1 MAAQELGAQ
10 HATGLGIPGEGRGNR
25 RGGEHEIGT
34 VVLDDGGGTGT
45 HAAGLG
51 ACLGEAAR
59 RKGQVVE
66 LYGAGCLRAH
76 VLLHGLLDIGSHE
89 QGLAHGVGGQ
99 RDVVIGAGGVVEHGA
114 GVAGGKDIGVGLGAA
129 GRECAHVLIGLDGA
143 VGKGFELALEQI
155 GAGKETGAHDG
166 VVDIVFTGGG
176 HDGDTGTALVQ
187 AELGDH
193 LAQCELH
200 AVLGVHGFDLLG
212 DGRIEVF
219 GERAIEAVDE
229 GGAHPG
235 LTELLDKLSADV
247 SCADHGDRIR
257 LHGVLLDGL
266 AVVPVLAQHH
276 TAIFKS
282 LGQTGDGRGDGLG
295 AGRDDE
301 LVKNVGRLL
310 AAGEVARHERLAG
323 DINGKHVVLHV
334 HLRAELGE
342 SCGGGVEHAVG
353 VAHVTADPQRDA
365 AREERQGV
373 VALEDVHGPVRV
385 RGED

>member
-1 MAAQELGAQ
+1 M
-10 HATGLGIPGEGRGNR
+10 
-25 RGGEHEIGT
+25 
-34 VVLDDGGGTGT
+34 
-45 HAAGLG
+45 
-51 ACLGEAAR
+51 
-59 RKGQVVE
+59 
-66 LYGAGCLRAH
+66 
-76 VLLHGLLDIGSHE
+76 
-89 QGLAHGVGGQ
+89 
-99 RDVVIGAGGVVEHGA
+99 
-114 GVAGGKDIGVGLGAA
+114 
-129 GRECAHVLIGLDGA
+129 
-143 VGKGFELALEQI
+143 
-155 GAGKETGAHDG
+155 
-166 VVDIVFTGGG
+166 
-176 HDGDTGTALVQ
+176 
-187 AELGDH
+187 
-193 LAQCELH
+193 
-200 AVLGVHGFDLLG
+200 LGVHGFDLLG

-301 LVKNVGRLL
+301 LVKKVGRLL

-353 VAHVTADPQRDA
+353 VAHMTADPQRDA
-365 AREERQGV
+365 AGEERQGV
-373 VALEDVHGPVRV
+373 VALEDVHGPIRV